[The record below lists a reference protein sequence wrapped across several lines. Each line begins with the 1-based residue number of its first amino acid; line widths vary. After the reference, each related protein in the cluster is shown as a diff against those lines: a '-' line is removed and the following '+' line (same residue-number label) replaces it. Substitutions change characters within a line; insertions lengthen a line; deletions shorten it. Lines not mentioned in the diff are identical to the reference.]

1 MPNLLF
7 SRLVLS
13 VLVLIFFSI
22 LVRAESREENQFK
35 VEKKPTITLIN
46 YSGSISAQGWT
57 KASVKLV
64 ATRYSENVEI
74 DVEASSNRVDIASH
88 VLDKLANSK
97 NTLVDYELYIPVNSN
112 LHIRSN
118 IGDVSISNVKG
129 QVSVDVVNAAVK
141 VTKIN
146 GYLNAHSLGKKTIRI
161 SKSKGTIQATTMRAD
176 IVLEQLQSDNVKAN
190 STLGDILYRGNFMN
204 GGSYNLSTTD
214 GKISVICTETASV
227 EWDARTVK
235 GSINSNLP
243 IRSKQHR
250 PSFNNFHNNFQ
261 SLLGTSNEG
270 QATVHLSTFSGRI
283 QIKHQIPKEW

>member
-1 MPNLLF
+1 MPNLSF
-7 SRLVLS
+7 SRLVLP
-13 VLVLIFFSI
+13 VLFLIFFSVLI
-22 LVRAESREENQFK
+22 RAKSREEKKFK
-35 VEKKPTITLIN
+35 VEKTPTITLIN

-57 KASVKLV
+57 NDSVKLI
-64 ATRYSENVEI
+64 AIRYSENVEI

-88 VLDKLANSK
+88 ILDKLADSK
-97 NTLVDYELYIPVNSN
+97 KTLVDYELYIPENSN

-118 IGDVSISNVKG
+118 IGDVSISNVRG

-146 GYLNAHSLGKKTIRI
+146 GYLNAHSLGKKTINI
-161 SKSKGTIQATTMRAD
+161 SQSKGTIQATTVRAN

-190 STLGDILYRGNFMN
+190 STLGDIVYRGNFMN
-204 GGSYNLSTTD
+204 GGSYNLSSTD
-214 GKISVICTETASV
+214 GKITVICTETASV
-227 EWDARTVK
+227 EWNVSTVK

-250 PSFNNFHNNFQ
+250 PLFNNFQ
-261 SLLGTSNEG
+261 SLLGTSNKG

-283 QIKHQIPKEW
+283 QIKHQGLKEW